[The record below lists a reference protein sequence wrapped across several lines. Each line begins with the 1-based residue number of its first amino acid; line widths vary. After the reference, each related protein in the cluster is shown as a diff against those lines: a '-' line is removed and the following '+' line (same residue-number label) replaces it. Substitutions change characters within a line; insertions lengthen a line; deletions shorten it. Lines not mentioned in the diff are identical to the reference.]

1 MNKRGLTTIICM
13 MTLLILGF
21 SSAYS
26 VSPTIPSSIS
36 LNCDESYNQEFTITP
51 ESGEAI
57 SLTPMVISDDNM
69 QMAITYTSST
79 NHFYLSLF
87 QTSNCIPGDKQFS
100 FKINDDVKNI
110 GVNVSADLFELGSIT
125 LSEGRSMDIG
135 GKIEFSVLTSGDDTL
150 RYMIECE
157 TSEEGI
163 LDVGESYDV
172 ICSGE
177 SFRFEL
183 EDSFSDLDASIIKV
197 FSSESGYAITKTDTD
212 LNNAECILGIDTLGA
227 KVKRG
232 NIFAIKTINS
242 NNNHYVDVV
251 SVTVLDQTGDESPIS
266 GVSSNIGFFSER
278 LAEEYEQDIIVQL
291 EKEGCEP
298 YTNVILFESSYS
310 DYIEDKTEEEL
321 SKTLKLDM
329 DSLFIM
335 GQETTATVTNLKGA
349 AIETAVVKL
358 TKPDDTTFEIITS
371 ESGLIKFTPEVVGLW
386 KIQVTKDNYETS
398 DLYEVQSI
406 SGEYDIIAL
415 VDGDETSRFEKGDK
429 IVFELRDSNDSIV
442 TLDVEA
448 EYGNDKVEFVQGISE
463 EVDFVSDYELTIPE
477 INGYDEEDYKTRK
490 VEGSSN
496 FIYWILGIAVIL
508 IIFVVVSRAKG
519 ANPGKKKVNK
529 MEVQLGT
536 QN

>member
-1 MNKRGLTTIICM
+1 MNKRGITTIICM
-13 MTLLILGF
+13 MALLNIGLA
-21 SSAYS
+21 SAYLI
-26 VSPTIPSSIS
+26 SPTIPSSIS
-36 LNCDESYNQEFTITP
+36 LNCEENYNQEFIITP
-51 ESGEAI
+51 ESGEEI

-69 QMAITYTSST
+69 QMAITYISST
-79 NHFYLSLF
+79 NHFYISLF
-87 QTSNCIPGDKQFS
+87 QTSTCIQGDKHFS

-150 RYMIECE
+150 RYMIECD
-157 TSEEGI
+157 TIKEGI
-163 LDVGESYDV
+163 LDVGESYNI
-172 ICSGE
+172 ICNGE

-197 FSSESGYAITKTDTD
+197 FSSESGYAITKTDTNI
-212 LNNAECILGIDTLGA
+212 NNAECILGIDTLGA

-242 NNNHYVDVV
+242 NNNHYVDGV
-251 SVTVLDQTGDESPIS
+251 SVTVLDQTGEESPIS

-298 YTNVILFESSYS
+298 YTNVILFERSYS
-310 DYIEDKTEEEL
+310 DFIEDKTEEEL
-321 SKTLKLDM
+321 AKTLKLDM

-335 GQETTATVTNLKGA
+335 GQETTAIVTNLKGS
-349 AIETAVVKL
+349 AIETAIVKL

-371 ESGLIKFTPEVVGLW
+371 ESGVIKFTPEVVGLW

-398 DLYEVQSI
+398 DLYEIQSI

-415 VDGDETSRFEKGDK
+415 VDGDEKNRFNKGDK
-429 IVFELRDSNDSIV
+429 IVFELRDSDEHIV

-448 EYGNDKVEFVQGISE
+448 EYGNDNVEFVQGISE
-463 EVDFVSDYELTIPE
+463 EVEFVNDYELTIPE

-490 VEGSSN
+490 VEGNS
-496 FIYWILGIAVIL
+496 FIYWILAIAAII
-508 IIFVVVSRAKG
+508 IIFILFSRAKG
-519 ANPGKKKVNK
+519 SNGKKKANK

-536 QN
+536 HT